1 MATIIFA
8 FLFMLLV
15 VTAMAIGV
23 LLANKPIKG
32 SCGGLSALGM
42 KESCMICGG
51 DENEWRKEVEAI
63 GKVDDLAYDA
73 MSESSTAGQSKKT
86 SS

>member
-15 VTAMAIGV
+15 VSAMAIGV

-63 GKVDDLAYDA
+63 GKAEDLAYDA
-73 MSESSTAGQSKKT
+73 MSESSASKSSRAG
-86 SS
+86 

>member
-15 VTAMAIGV
+15 VTGMAIGV

-32 SCGGLSALGM
+32 SCGGLSALGL

-51 DENEWRKEVEAI
+51 DESQWKKEVETI
-63 GKVDDLAYDA
+63 GKADLAYDA
-73 MSESSTAGQSKKT
+73 MSEPGPANKSC
-86 SS
+86 